1 MISDECKAYLL
12 ERHQGEV
19 YGESLFGS
27 LAARTSGE
35 ERQRKW
41 RVLERLER
49 ETKERI
55 GSFLEGSGIGITGVS
70 ESVRRGEGDA
80 ERLAGI
86 PWRDLLQGFRKE
98 LRRFVTLFE
107 QSEEL
112 DPSEAEVRT
121 LLRHISTHE
130 RALLEFVT
138 RELEGRPEDS
148 LEPVLGLLRD
158 REVR

>member
-1 MISDECKAYLL
+1 VISDECKAYLL

-27 LAARTSGE
+27 LAARAGGG

-55 GSFLEGSGIGITGVS
+55 GSFLERSGIGTTGIS
-70 ESVRRGEGDA
+70 DSVRRGESDA

-86 PWRDLLQGFRKE
+86 PWPDLLHGFRKE
-98 LRRFVTLFE
+98 LRRFLALFE
-107 QSEEL
+107 EAERL
-112 DPSEAEVRT
+112 DPSEGEVRR
-121 LLRHISTHE
+121 LLQHISAHE

-138 RELEGRPEDS
+138 RELDGRPEDS
-148 LEPVLGLLRD
+148 LDPVLGLLRD